1 MIPERKILLL
11 LASAKPEAYLYRVV
25 NVTHRALVKVS
36 HLFLQ
41 PLFVYRPHLLEQYHA
56 ILTQSRT
63 RAGNVDMRGQT
74 CLTHS
79 RRYCRRDYSGAVFV
93 ANVVLDYKHRPQS
106 PLLTTYNRA
115 QISII
120 NISALYVHFKFR
132 EKSFPLLLFLLSYL
146 FLPDATHFKRPR
158 AGKCAFF
165 FCFRNPAPLS
175 IYEMSCILSVN
186 LEKQLT
192 LLYELLYNYYV
203 FISSERMELMKE
215 KLNRFFKISERGS
228 TIKTE
233 IVAGLTTF
241 FAMAYIVVTNPNQV
255 VGFNFGGDF
264 STIWNA
270 VYVASILVAVI
281 GTLLYAFYA
290 KMPFAQACGMGLNS
304 FFFVAFI
311 APEIAGGDVVAGYR
325 EGLCIILLSGVLF
338 LVLSLT
344 GARQYIAKALPDCLK
359 KAIPAGIGLFIA
371 FIGFKNVGII
381 QENMYTFVQFFD
393 FNGMIDAVGMSYGEL
408 IAGNATGAVSDA
420 VLASYSSY
428 FGNPD
433 VLTNPE
439 ALKIVVSGFDA
450 WCIMAPVVIALLGL
464 FAIAVLEKKNVKGS
478 VIIAIAGAT
487 VLYYIAT
494 WQLPSFELGQIGQS
508 FVDFGSIGIFGAFE
522 GFTIFAGGIG
532 AIVNAIVLT
541 ITFTLVDMFDTI
553 GTLYGTASQADML
566 DENGDP
572 IEVNKCM
579 SCDSVATVSGALLGT
594 STCTTFVESA
604 SGVAVGG
611 RTGLTSL
618 VTAACFFLCLFL
630 SPVAAIV
637 PACATAPA
645 LIYVGVLML
654 KGFAKVDMSDITAA
668 VPSFLALVMMPLTY
682 SISNGIAIGAIAY
695 TIITLVTGKYSKKD
709 IVVTAIAILFTVR
722 FFLVSM

>member
-1 MIPERKILLL
+1 
-11 LASAKPEAYLYRVV
+11 
-25 NVTHRALVKVS
+25 
-36 HLFLQ
+36 
-41 PLFVYRPHLLEQYHA
+41 
-56 ILTQSRT
+56 
-63 RAGNVDMRGQT
+63 
-74 CLTHS
+74 
-79 RRYCRRDYSGAVFV
+79 
-93 ANVVLDYKHRPQS
+93 
-106 PLLTTYNRA
+106 
-115 QISII
+115 
-120 NISALYVHFKFR
+120 
-132 EKSFPLLLFLLSYL
+132 
-146 FLPDATHFKRPR
+146 
-158 AGKCAFF
+158 
-165 FCFRNPAPLS
+165 
-175 IYEMSCILSVN
+175 
-186 LEKQLT
+186 
-192 LLYELLYNYYV
+192 
-203 FISSERMELMKE
+203 MKE

-255 VGFNFGGDF
+255 VGFNFGGDLD
-264 STIWNA
+264 TIWNA
-270 VYVASILVAVI
+270 VYVASILVAVV

-311 APEIAGGDVVAGYR
+311 VPELAGGDVVQGYR

-338 LVLSLT
+338 LALSLT

-393 FNGMIDAVGMSYGEL
+393 FHGMINAVGMSLAEL
-408 IAGNATGAVSDA
+408 TAGNATGAVSDA
-420 VLASYSSY
+420 VLATYTSY
-428 FGNPD
+428 FNYD
-433 VLTNPE
+433 MTATVT
-439 ALKIVVSGFDA
+439 AFDA
-450 WCIMAPVVIALLGL
+450 WCVMAPVVISLLGL

-478 VIIAIAGAT
+478 VIIAIGGAT
-487 VLYYIAT
+487 VLYYLAT

-522 GFTIFAGGIG
+522 GFTIFAGGAA
-532 AIVNAIVLT
+532 AIINAIVLT

-553 GTLYGTASQADML
+553 GTLYGTAAQADML

-572 IEVNKCM
+572 IEVDKCM
-579 SCDSVATVSGALLGT
+579 TCDSVATLSGALLGT

-604 SGVAVGG
+604 SGVAAGG

-618 VTAACFFLCLFL
+618 VTAACFFVCLFL

-654 KGFAKVDMSDITAA
+654 KGFSKVDMTDITAA
-668 VPSFLALVMMPLTY
+668 VPAFLALVMMPLTY

-695 TIITLVTGKYSKKD
+695 TLITLVTGKYSKKD
-709 IVVTAIAILFTVR
+709 IVVTAIAILFTAR